1 MSKKRVPGRAVGS
14 PMVPRRKRLT
24 LFEEL
29 NASGVSMVGEKMVT
43 RNKVSHIDGSSI
55 KQRFV
60 SHG

>member
-1 MSKKRVPGRAVGS
+1 
-14 PMVPRRKRLT
+14 MVPRRKWLT
-24 LFEEL
+24 VFEEL
-29 NASGVSMVGEKMVT
+29 SASGVSMVGEKMVT